1 MISFLIGVIVVL
13 VGLSG
18 VSFIMWRITDKQRVE
33 LETQLDTAVKNNKVL
48 MEQLNKL
55 HEELRIKSENRKEA
69 DEKVNALHNGTLSAD
84 DILPKH

>member
-33 LETQLDTAVKNNKVL
+33 LETQLDTAVKDNKIL

-69 DEKVNALHNGTLSAD
+69 DEKIKKLHTGDTLGNALNGL
-84 DILPKH
+84 H

>member
-69 DEKVNALHNGTLSAD
+69 DEKIKELHTGDALGNALNGL
-84 DILPKH
+84 H